1 MKVNLYCKST
11 SKSFLLRS
19 VSTFRS
25 PKKIIKTIFVGGL
38 ILLFSGCLSLYTY
51 DESKQTVALRKAT
64 MDNNEAAIRAVRLG
78 DDGIG
83 FGIDITK
90 LEVLKEQPVK
100 QIASLIGDALL
111 VYGTYEGIRYLSN
124 TDNSSDSSNNQD
136 SGRDSNQVTIDGDG
150 NSVHIGE
157 YTVTEIKEASEDS
170 EVEE

>member
-1 MKVNLYCKST
+1 MD
-11 SKSFLLRS
+11 
-19 VSTFRS
+19 
-25 PKKIIKTIFVGGL
+25 KIIKTIFVGGL

-51 DESKQTVALRKAT
+51 DESKQIVALRKAT

-90 LEVLKEQPVK
+90 LEVLKEQPLK
-100 QIASLIGDALL
+100 QIASLIGDALV

-150 NSVHIGE
+150 NDVHIGE
-157 YTVTEIKEASEDS
+157 STTITENIEAEKAEVTSGE
-170 EVEE
+170 